1 LEYNIKGG
9 RVVISNKPLYIG
21 IDGGGTKCSAK
32 LFNAKKEVIGH
43 GISGPANAARDLA
56 QTLDSILKSVH
67 LALVD
72 ARLSIKAM
80 PKLQV
85 AAGLAGATIPSV
97 KAQLLAWQHP
107 FECFKAESDLITSS
121 YGAHEGRDGALLIVG
136 TGSSAARFESGVLT
150 QFGGHGFIFGD
161 KGSGAWLG
169 RSAIASTLEAL
180 DDVTAISALHDR
192 ILNRLSVS
200 SSVGLVQKMI
210 LATPT
215 QFAALAPDV
224 VSLAKQ
230 EDINAMALVA
240 EAAAYLDKLCMRTL
254 QNTELSLVLMGGL
267 APIYKPWFSP
277 TLRERIVEAKS
288 GPERGA
294 LHLLHSHLPLIF

>member
-1 LEYNIKGG
+1 
-9 RVVISNKPLYIG
+9 
-21 IDGGGTKCSAK
+21 
-32 LFNAKKEVIGH
+32 
-43 GISGPANAARDLA
+43 
-56 QTLDSILKSVH
+56 
-67 LALVD
+67 
-72 ARLSIKAM
+72 
-80 PKLQV
+80 
-85 AAGLAGATIPSV
+85 
-97 KAQLLAWQHP
+97 
-107 FECFKAESDLITSS
+107 
-121 YGAHEGRDGALLIVG
+121 
-136 TGSSAARFESGVLT
+136 
-150 QFGGHGFIFGD
+150 
-161 KGSGAWLG
+161 
-169 RSAIASTLEAL
+169 
-180 DDVTAISALHDR
+180 
-192 ILNRLSVS
+192 
-200 SSVGLVQKMI
+200 MI

-277 TLRERIVEAKS
+277 SLRARIVEAKS

>member
-1 LEYNIKGG
+1 LEYNIEGG
-9 RVVISNKPLYIG
+9 HMVNNNKPLYIG

-32 LFNAKKEVIGH
+32 LFNGNKEVIGH
-43 GISGPANAARDLA
+43 GVSGPANAARDLV
-56 QTLDSILKSVH
+56 QTFDSILESVH
-67 LALVD
+67 LALID
-72 ARLSIKAM
+72 AQLSIKTM
-80 PKLQV
+80 PQLKV

-107 FECFKAESDLITSS
+107 FDSFIADSDLITTS

-136 TGSSAARFESGVLT
+136 TGSSAARFQSGILT

-169 RSAIASTLEAL
+169 RSAVTSTLEAL
-180 DDVTAISALHDR
+180 DGITAISAFHDK
-192 ILNRLSVS
+192 ILTRLSVTS
-200 SSVGLVQKMI
+200 SAGLVQKMI
-210 LATPT
+210 LATPS

-224 VSLAKQ
+224 VELAKQ
-230 EDINAMALVA
+230 GDIHALALVKD
-240 EAAAYLDKLCMRTL
+240 AAAYLDKLCMRTL
-254 QNTELSLVLMGGL
+254 QNTALPLVLMGGL
-267 APIYKPWFSP
+267 APFFKPWFSP
-277 TLRERIVEAKS
+277 TLRARIVEAKA

>member
-1 LEYNIKGG
+1 MN
-9 RVVISNKPLYIG
+9 SNKPLYIG

-32 LFNAKKEVIGH
+32 LFNANKEVIGH

-67 LALVD
+67 LALID
-72 ARLSIKAM
+72 AQISMDYIPQLK
-80 PKLQV
+80 V

-107 FECFKAESDLITSS
+107 FNCFIADSDLTTTS

-136 TGSSAARFESGVLT
+136 TGSSAARFQSGILT
-150 QFGGHGFIFGD
+150 QFGGHGFVFGD

-169 RSAIASTLEAL
+169 RSAVASTLEAL
-180 DDVTAISALHDR
+180 DGVTDITALHDR
-192 ILNRLSVS
+192 ILTRLSVTS
-200 SSVGLVQKMI
+200 SAGLVQKMI
-210 LATPT
+210 LATPS
-215 QFAALAPDV
+215 QFASLAPEV

-230 EDINAMALVA
+230 EDTHALALVA
-240 EAAAYLDKLCMRTL
+240 DAAAYLDKLCMRTL
-254 QNTELSLVLMGGL
+254 QNTQLSLVLMGGL
-267 APIYKPWFSP
+267 APFFKPWFSP
-277 TLRERIVEAKS
+277 ALRARIVEAKA